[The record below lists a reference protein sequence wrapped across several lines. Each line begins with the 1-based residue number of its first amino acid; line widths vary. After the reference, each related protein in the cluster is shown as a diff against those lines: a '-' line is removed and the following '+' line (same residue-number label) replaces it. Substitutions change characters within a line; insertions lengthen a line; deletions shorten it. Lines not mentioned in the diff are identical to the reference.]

1 MSHMTQIMKHVSHTT
16 LMAAPQHKLPQLN
29 QPQLK
34 LLQLS
39 KPQPRLPQLS
49 KPLLRSPQL
58 KLPQPRSPQ
67 LSKPLQRSQLQR
79 SLQLSIPHLRSPP
92 LSTQHKSH
100 QSQLRDPAHQAS
112 VTNQTVQLNPK
123 DPCSLTMI
131 VISTGNVSM
140 V

>member
-58 KLPQPRSPQ
+58 KLPQPRSRQ
-67 LSKPLQRSQLQR
+67 LSKPLQR

-131 VISTGNVSM
+131 VISTGNV
-140 V
+140 

>member
-1 MSHMTQIMKHVSHTT
+1 MNLMTQIMKPVSHTT

-29 QPQLK
+29 QPQPK
-34 LLQLS
+34 S
-39 KPQPRLPQLS
+39 PRLS
-49 KPLLRSPQL
+49 KPLP
-58 KLPQPRSPQ
+58 
-67 LSKPLQRSQLQR
+67 R
-79 SLQLSIPHLRSPP
+79 SLQLSIPHLRLPP
-92 LSTQHKSH
+92 LNTQHRSL

>member
-49 KPLLRSPQL
+49 KPLLRSQ
-58 KLPQPRSPQ
+58 
-67 LSKPLQRSQLQR
+67 
-79 SLQLSIPHLRSPP
+79 QLSIPHLRSPP